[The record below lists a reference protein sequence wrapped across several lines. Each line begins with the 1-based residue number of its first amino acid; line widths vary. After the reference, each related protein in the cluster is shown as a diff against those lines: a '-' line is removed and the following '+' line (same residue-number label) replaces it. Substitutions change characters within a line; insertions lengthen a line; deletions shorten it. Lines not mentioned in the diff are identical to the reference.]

1 MPATSSNL
9 AARPLHLRAKLNPC
23 QTKASVKEPSA
34 TRTAGARG
42 QTPVSGPKV
51 LQHSWSGSLGTLD
64 LCSGQTVDK
73 LGQH

>member
-1 MPATSSNL
+1 MPATSSDL
-9 AARPLHLRAKLNPC
+9 AAAPYTSGPNSIPA

-34 TRTAGARG
+34 TRIAGARG

-51 LQHSWSGSLGTLD
+51 LQHSRSGSLGTLD